1 MAGASAHV
9 RFKILAYSR
18 RRIDEK
24 YVGSV
29 ILDEDP
35 PMSVLMPI
43 LHPYMFDDDNEV
55 VHCYEVPS
63 SPSR

>member
-1 MAGASAHV
+1 MAGAYAHI
-9 RFKILAYSR
+9 RFEILAYSR

-35 PMSVLMPI
+35 SMSVLMPI
-43 LHPYMFDDDNEV
+43 LYLYVFDYDNKV
-55 VHCYEVPS
+55 VHCHEVPS